1 MPERDDV
8 DAVVLVGGQGT
19 RLRPLTLSAPK
30 PMLPTAG
37 VPFLEH
43 MLSRIRAAGIT
54 HVVLGTSYKAETF
67 TEYFGDGS
75 AFGLDIE
82 YVVED
87 VPRGTGG
94 GIRNVADRLRAD
106 TVMVFNGDVRVRS
119 RPDGAAGD
127 ARRQR
132 RRRHPAPGQGRRSAR
147 LRVGAHRGRRPGG
160 GVPGED
166 RQPADRP
173 DQRRLLRLQAQR
185 DPGHPGR
192 AGWCRW
198 NARPSRGCW
207 PRERGCSGTSTPPTG
222 SISAPRRRSSAVPPT
237 W

>member
-1 MPERDDV
+1 MTTAAGVKFHFQRLEEELSMSERNDV

-67 TEYFGDGS
+67 SDYLGDGS
-75 AFGLDIE
+75 AFVLDIE

-87 VPRGTGG
+87 APLGTGG

-106 TVMVFNGDVRVRS
+106 TVMVFNGDVVS
-119 RPDGAAGD
+119 GLDLTA
-127 ARRQR
+127 
-132 RRRHPAPGQGRRSAR
+132 
-147 LRVGAHRGRRPGG
+147 
-160 GVPGED
+160 
-166 RQPADRP
+166 
-173 DQRRLLRLQAQR
+173 LLAT
-185 DPGHPGR
+185 H
-192 AGWCRW
+192 A
-198 NARPSRGCW
+198 
-207 PRERGCSGTSTPPTG
+207 E
-222 SISAPRRRSSAVPPT
+222 
-237 W
+237 